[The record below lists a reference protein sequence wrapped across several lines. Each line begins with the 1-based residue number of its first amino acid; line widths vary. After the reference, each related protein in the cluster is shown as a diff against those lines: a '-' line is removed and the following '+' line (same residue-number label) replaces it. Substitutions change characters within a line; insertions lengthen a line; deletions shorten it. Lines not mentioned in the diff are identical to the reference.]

1 MPIFQGG
8 ALVKKLGYIQL
19 IFQVWFSG
27 GGEEVAREGKVEK
40 WVSGKD
46 GKMLKF

>member
-1 MPIFQGG
+1 MSIFQGG
-8 ALVKKLGYIQL
+8 ALVKKLGYIRL
-19 IFQVWFSG
+19 IFQVVVWWGF
-27 GGEEVAREGKVEK
+27 EEVGREGKVKK